1 MIPTSPQLSQD
12 EKILY
17 KLNLVSGG
25 ESTAGIID
33 TILAGYY
40 WLACPVF
47 VHTSSGLWA
56 GQILSNNVTVPY
68 VVIHPYVVIQ

>member
-1 MIPTSPQLSQD
+1 MERYYTS
-12 EKILY
+12 
-17 KLNLVSGG
+17 LNLVSGG

-40 WLACPVF
+40 WLACSVF
-47 VHTSSGLWA
+47 GHTSSGLWA

-68 VVIHPYVVIQ
+68 VVIQ